1 MCCTRLVQ
9 LCWKGVALVTP
20 HEVIYRYLELVD
32 PGPADLDKLL
42 CLISSDA
49 DLLSRWLKILQIQ
62 AQSSLLHERLGA
74 LTSEELKGMV
84 DAQIWTVSPTPTS
97 ARLSLDQWTT
107 VLRAA
112 QLAEVLAGHFDDH
125 DDDELAE
132 RHEDVRVRALLA
144 LSGVHIS
151 VDRALA
157 DLIEFRGARPDLLE
171 DAALELK
178 IFVVIDAIELGRDE
192 GLAEELLGLNV
203 SDYQE
208 LQVVADRKVLE
219 RLQFLSLEIDDD
231 VDWSHRIWLRQQISA
246 ATAAFQ
252 GCNDFK
258 ARALMHSQVSRTLFS
273 KAPMIL
279 IQSDD
284 LERFELFPNNE
295 LSVQRASRSSG
306 VAQAVRTGT
315 NVMLL
320 ESFDLSVVDRQLMQR
335 LACDNAILRATDS
348 EPSVVFMADADDDL
362 DVETALQLYVESFS
376 KGLPNKQVS
385 SHGDRE
391 LSTYREEEVAR
402 LREIVHEANNPLSIV
417 HNYLHI
423 LELRLQDDPTV
434 TEQIQLITSELQR
447 ASQIF
452 ARARDIPDA
461 ITTESGEPGMLS
473 DLDLV
478 AWLGGIATLQAGAL
492 ANRQIGVSFEPTIG
506 HYQARIDKSSLH
518 QVLSNLL
525 KNAGEATAS
534 GGTVTLVFSHQ
545 HFRNDVSG
553 FEISVGDTGAGLPEA
568 VLDNLRGKK
577 DTVKGGDHQG
587 IGLSVV
593 YRLVAE
599 MGAELDLRTSSK
611 GTLFSLFLHTDE

>member
-246 ATAAFQ
+246 ATAAFH

-295 LSVQRASRSSG
+295 LSVQRASRSVRHCRG
-306 VAQAVRTGT
+306 QAV
-315 NVMLL
+315 
-320 ESFDLSVVDRQLMQR
+320 
-335 LACDNAILRATDS
+335 
-348 EPSVVFMADADDDL
+348 
-362 DVETALQLYVESFS
+362 
-376 KGLPNKQVS
+376 
-385 SHGDRE
+385 
-391 LSTYREEEVAR
+391 
-402 LREIVHEANNPLSIV
+402 
-417 HNYLHI
+417 
-423 LELRLQDDPTV
+423 
-434 TEQIQLITSELQR
+434 
-447 ASQIF
+447 
-452 ARARDIPDA
+452 ARAKG
-461 ITTESGEPGMLS
+461 SQYPG
-473 DLDLV
+473 
-478 AWLGGIATLQAGAL
+478 
-492 ANRQIGVSFEPTIG
+492 
-506 HYQARIDKSSLH
+506 
-518 QVLSNLL
+518 
-525 KNAGEATAS
+525 
-534 GGTVTLVFSHQ
+534 
-545 HFRNDVSG
+545 
-553 FEISVGDTGAGLPEA
+553 
-568 VLDNLRGKK
+568 
-577 DTVKGGDHQG
+577 
-587 IGLSVV
+587 
-593 YRLVAE
+593 
-599 MGAELDLRTSSK
+599 
-611 GTLFSLFLHTDE
+611 